1 MDSLRAAGCVFAE
14 EEAAILTE
22 AAESE
27 AAESGAG
34 PGAADERLAAL
45 LARRA
50 AGEPLEQIVGW
61 VDFAGRRLRVVPG
74 VFVPRQRTTLLAQLS
89 VRALQETAVSHTDQ
103 SPRQRG
109 PSSPPRFLEAFCGV
123 GPVAATVAGVL
134 PEVEVHLGDADVH
147 ALSCALDNAEDAAAV
162 AAKAAG
168 AAADAAAK
176 AAGAAYAAEPLT
188 IGSKRSVE
196 GHELDCLIGLPGTL
210 RESFDVI
217 SAVPPYVPD
226 SAAGFLPREA
236 LDHESPGALF
246 GGADGLDLVRRLIE
260 ESEDWLSPRGRLL
273 IEVGRDQAPI
283 VEEFARA
290 RGRNA
295 EGHLGEDEITVIV
308 EVARKL

>member
-162 AAKAAG
+162 AANA
-168 AAADAAAK
+168 
-176 AAGAAYAAEPLT
+176 AAEPLT

-295 EGHLGEDEITVIV
+295 EGHLGEDETTVIV